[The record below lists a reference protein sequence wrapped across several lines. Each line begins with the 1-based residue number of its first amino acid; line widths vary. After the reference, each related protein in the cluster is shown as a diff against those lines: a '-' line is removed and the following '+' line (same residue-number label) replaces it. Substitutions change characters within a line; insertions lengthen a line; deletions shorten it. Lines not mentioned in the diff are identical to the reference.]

1 MTEAQ
6 YGMIKSKQSLPS
18 KDLFKV
24 PHRGKALLIGLF
36 GPNTYD
42 ENKRVMGQQYSH
54 QSDNLSIPVATFR
67 SLKTSQSISA
77 LAWNFQN
84 EGKPKILD
92 PSWLQLGRILRTEE
106 GVYINLPNN
115 VQGKPII
122 DLDALKKLLDNNTHK
137 IKVGNGHIYLGKEDD
152 FSFAPYETFQTGPQS
167 VEDFKRGGL
176 ARLLEGTPDEMAHNL
191 SDIASKDNYPRGI
204 NVWGFDSVQEP
215 ILRVVG
221 LDSGRGADNDRL
233 DVVGVSWY
241 GNYDGYAF
249 GGLVSG
255 EASAPK

>member
-6 YGMIKSKQSLPS
+6 YGIIEAEQPSLPT
-18 KDLFKV
+18 KGLLRV
-24 PHRGKALLIGLF
+24 PHRGKTLIVAHPAF
-36 GPNTYD
+36 GSNTYQGNLA
-42 ENKRVMGQQYSH
+42 EMRKHYFHSKEYS
-54 QSDNLSIPVATFR
+54 DITFKP
-67 SLKTSQSISA
+67 LTTSQSISA